1 MVDWTGSR
9 KRFERGRE
17 EDERGKEIY
26 RGWTFTF
33 FYLLMSW
40 EKLLRRL
47 RKKFHSR
54 LFPHLW
60 NSLTSSL
67 PPFWGTDVRGKKELR
82 LLPPSF
88 FSYVLDF
95 LPFYVHRPTCHHH
108 PFPLPAPA
116 PSTHLTS
123 FPLFHLLYLSL
134 TLSLS
139 LSLRLSQQTFSDS
152 LSCKLGCLSSL
163 ISKHVSLPLRLLYLP
178 IQPTLGLNWA
188 CSLCVKNKS
197 SSAHFRVK
205 WDYLATAFISFLPLF
220 LVLHS

>member
-1 MVDWTGSR
+1 M
-9 KRFERGRE
+9 
-17 EDERGKEIY
+17 
-26 RGWTFTF
+26 
-33 FYLLMSW
+33 
-40 EKLLRRL
+40 EK
-47 RKKFHSR
+47 KK
-54 LFPHLW
+54 
-60 NSLTSSL
+60 
-67 PPFWGTDVRGKKELR
+67 KKKQRPIIL
-82 LLPPSF
+82 PSF
-88 FSYVLDF
+88 LSYVLDF
-95 LPFYVHRPTCHHH
+95 LPFYVHRTTCHHR

-123 FPLFHLLYLSL
+123 FPLFHLLFLSL

-205 WDYLATAFISFLPLF
+205 WDYLATTFISFLPPF
-220 LVLHS
+220 LALHS